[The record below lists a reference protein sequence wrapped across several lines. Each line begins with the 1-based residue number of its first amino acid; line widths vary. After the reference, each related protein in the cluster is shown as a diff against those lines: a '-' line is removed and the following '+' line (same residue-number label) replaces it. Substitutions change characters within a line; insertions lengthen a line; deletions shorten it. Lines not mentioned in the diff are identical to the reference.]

1 MVEQGTNINQ
11 TNNSKTMVETNLEEN
26 VKSAAIFSEVSKMGH
41 EQVVFCHDQSTGLK
55 AIIGIHN
62 TVLGPALGGT
72 RMWNYASEEEAV
84 IDVLRLSRG
93 MTYKAAISGL
103 NLGGGKAVI
112 IGDASKMKTEPFL
125 RRFGKFIQSLN
136 GKYITAEDVN
146 MKTRDMEYIHMET
159 SHVTGL
165 PMDMGGSGDPSPVTA
180 YGTYVGM
187 KAAANRAFGNDSL
200 NGKKV
205 SVQGV
210 GQVGMYLVDHLV
222 KEGAEVYITD
232 INQEKLASV
241 SAKTGA
247 RVVGMDEIYDLDVDI
262 YAPCA
267 LGATVNDDTISR
279 LKCQVIAGAANNQL
293 ADEDRHGNM
302 LLDRQVVYAPDF
314 VINAGG
320 IINISS
326 ELAGA
331 YNKEQ
336 AYAWTEKIFDT
347 CTDILNKSSDE
358 GIPSQQ
364 AAILLAEKRITDIGK
379 VKVSF

>member
-1 MVEQGTNINQ
+1 MVEA
-11 TNNSKTMVETNLEEN
+11 NLEEN
-26 VKSAAIFSEVSKMGH
+26 IKSASIFSEVSKMGH
-41 EQVVFCHDQSTGLK
+41 EQVVFCHDEPTGLK

-62 TVLGPALGGT
+62 TILGPALGGT

-112 IGDASKMKTEPFL
+112 IGDASKMKNEAFL
-125 RRFGKFIQSLN
+125 RRFGKFVQSLN

-146 MKTRDMEYIHMET
+146 MKTSDMEYIAMET
-159 SHVTGL
+159 KHVTGM
-165 PMDMGGSGDPSPVTA
+165 PKDMGGSGDPSPVTA

-187 KAAANRAFGNDSL
+187 KSAANKAFGSDSL
-200 NGKKV
+200 SGKKV

-222 KEGAEVYITD
+222 NEGAEVFITD
-232 INQEKLASV
+232 INKEKLASV
-241 SAKTGA
+241 AKKTGA
-247 RVVGMDEIYDLDVDI
+247 KVVGMDEIYDLDVDV

-293 ADEDRHGNM
+293 ADENIHGNM
-302 LLDRQVVYAPDF
+302 LLQKGIVYAPDF

-326 ELAGA
+326 ELAGS

-336 AYAWTEKIFDT
+336 AYAWTEKIYDT
-347 CTDILNKSSDE
+347 CTNILNKSAVE
-358 GIPSQQ
+358 NIPSQQ
-364 AAILLAEKRITDIGK
+364 SAILLAEKRIADIGK